1 MDMFRQTDGGA
12 PYRVRGKEAM
22 GQTEAE
28 STTAQREDP
37 QLRDRSA
44 KDLVTEIAQ
53 KASLL
58 ARKEVAL
65 AKAEVKEQLRA
76 EVKMASG
83 LGVAA
88 VCALLTFAMLL
99 VAGVFALAEAG
110 IMRGWVAALLV
121 GLAVLLIG
129 TVAGLLGWRKR
140 VREPLP
146 ATRRTIGENVRWAK
160 ERMA

>member
-1 MDMFRQTDGGA
+1 
-12 PYRVRGKEAM
+12 M
-22 GQTEAE
+22 GQVEAE
-28 STTAQREDP
+28 GTTALREDP
-37 QLRDRSA
+37 QLRDRSV

-83 LGVAA
+83 LGVAG
-88 VCALLTFAMLL
+88 VCALLTLNMLL

-110 IMRGWVAALLV
+110 FTRGWVAALLV

-129 TVAGLLGWRKR
+129 AVAGLLGWRKR

-146 ATRRTIGENVRWAK
+146 ATRRTVGENVRWAK

>member
-1 MDMFRQTDGGA
+1 MDMFRRTDGGA
-12 PYRVRGKEAM
+12 QYPGGEEAM

-28 STTAQREDP
+28 GTTAQREDP

-83 LGVAA
+83 LGVAG
-88 VCALLTFAMLL
+88 VCALLTLNMLL
-99 VAGVFALAEAG
+99 VAGVLALAEAG

-146 ATRRTIGENVRWAK
+146 ATRRTVGENVRWAK

>member
-1 MDMFRQTDGGA
+1 
-12 PYRVRGKEAM
+12 M
-22 GQTEAE
+22 GQVEAE
-28 STTAQREDP
+28 GTTAQREDP
-37 QLRDRSA
+37 QLRDRSV

-83 LGVAA
+83 LGVAG
-88 VCALLTFAMLL
+88 VCALLTLNLL
-99 VAGVFALAEAG
+99 LMAGVLALAEAE

-121 GLAVLLIG
+121 GLTVLLIG

-146 ATRRTIGENVRWAK
+146 ATRRSVGENVRWAK